1 MLVEIRAVGAL
12 GQPVEVREQVCL
24 VHAFRDRVVLRGLV
38 APAAQVVDEHL
49 GVHLLLDVERR
60 RLHDEVG
67 EVLLVLAA
75 PDELRVE
82 VAVAARV
89 GHLDGAAVVVLQRGA
104 VLGGGDVGPL
114 RLVVDE
120 RLDPLGAA
128 LSTWHVCRPVP
139 RLPAAG
145 SAAAG

>member
-1 MLVEIRAVGAL
+1 MRSAPSGSPLKSSKQVHAVLVAL
-12 GQPVEVREQVCL
+12 GGL
-24 VHAFRDRVVLRGLV
+24 LRVLLV
-38 APAAQVVDEHL
+38 ALAATLQVVDEHL

-82 VAVAARV
+82 VAVAALVR
-89 GHLDGAAVVVLQRGA
+89 HLDGAAVVVLHRRA

-120 RLDPLGAA
+120 RLDLLAAVPSSRQGAA
-128 LSTWHVCRPVP
+128 P
-139 RLPAAG
+139 PAAG
-145 SAAAG
+145 ASG